1 MLKIAFFECRSSGKV
16 EIGSNSVNFALTR
29 CCKPLLPM
37 KLLLATLTLMF
48 FCLSAFPQ
56 NASLQGSVLDQA
68 NHEPLEYANVLLY
81 QPSDSALV
89 GGVVTH
95 PDGSFLMSD
104 IPPGNYYLQVQFIGY
119 KSKRMDA
126 IALAQG
132 QTRIVGAVSLAANEQ
147 LLQEIQVTGRKA
159 STYHKIDRQVYDA
172 GQFQGATGGTATDV
186 LRNIPSVALDAE
198 GSITV
203 RGSTGFTVL
212 LNGKP
217 LQSDPPLILSQLP
230 ANAIENIE
238 IVTAPSAKYDPE
250 GKAGIINII
259 TKKGA
264 TDGLFVQV
272 NAKVGLPSIE
282 DYNNAE
288 PARRFGGD
296 FTLNY
301 KKGKWDVSLG
311 ASYLRNDIAG
321 RREGDVFIILNDTLT
336 RFPSDG
342 ERSFDERA
350 YTARATIGFLP
361 NEQNNFNL
369 GFYTGKRSKD
379 RTADILYYNNTGI
392 YLPENKTIYQTD
404 YYNKNLRIRT
414 GDFLIGSL
422 DYNHTFGDQ
431 SQLKSSLLYEYTMLG
446 GPTTNLNLS
455 WPELTDT
462 LQHQY
467 NTNDNPLNG
476 LRLQLGY
483 AKPMGSGTLE
493 AGYQYRFLNH
503 VGDFYY
509 EEREIGTNRWNLI
522 PEFSSSVDLT
532 RQIHSLY
539 GQYAGQAGKL
549 IYTAGARVEAMDRQ
563 LMLTNPLADSTYRY
577 DFVKLYHSAN
587 LLYELK
593 NNYRLKAAYSKRV
606 ERTTTFKMN
615 PFPEREHSETLEQ
628 GNPEL
633 LPEFID
639 LVELGVIKDFGDNSV
654 FATTYL
660 QNVQNLVNRVN
671 TIYNDTIL
679 NRIYSNVGR
688 GRSIGLEAGAD
699 LNPWS
704 WWQLYAGGNL
714 YNYDIDG
721 TFAGESVSSNSW
733 IYSLNVNSTFK
744 LSPTLN
750 VQWNLNYLS
759 AKNTAQGEDSR
770 FLSPNLTVQK
780 SWLDGRLSATLQWLN
795 MDLGLLPTNEE
806 RITTWNKH
814 SQGGNFPGGSLGRP
828 GQFYT
833 TTNYVYEVDM
843 IMLNIGYR
851 FNQPAGKAKL
861 IKSEFGEQE
870 F

>member
-1 MLKIAFFECRSSGKV
+1 
-16 EIGSNSVNFALTR
+16 
-29 CCKPLLPM
+29 M
-37 KLLLATLTLMF
+37 KLFFATLACIFLSF
-48 FCLSAFPQ
+48 SAFSQ
-56 NASLQGSVLDQA
+56 NAAIQGTVLDQS
-68 NHEPLEYANVLLY
+68 NQEPLEYANVVLY
-81 QPSDSALV
+81 QPADSSIV
-89 GGVVTH
+89 NGIVTQ
-95 PDGSFLMSD
+95 PDGSFLMED
-104 IPPGNYYLQVQFIGY
+104 VPPGTYYLQVQFIGY
-119 KSKRMDA
+119 ESERMDN
-126 IALAQG
+126 IVLSQG
-132 QTRIVGAVSLAANEQ
+132 QTLRVGAIPVSANEQ
-147 LLQEIQVTGRKA
+147 LLNEIQVTGEKA
-159 STYHKIDRQVYDA
+159 STYHKIDRQVYNA
-172 GQFQGATGGTATDV
+172 GQFQSATGGTATDV
-186 LRNIPSVALDAE
+186 LRNIPAVAFTAE
-198 GSITV
+198 GGITV

-217 LQSDPPLILSQLP
+217 VQSDPSLILSQLP
-230 ANAIENIE
+230 ANAVEDIE

-264 TDGLFVQV
+264 TDGLFVQANV
-272 NAKVGLPSIE
+272 KVGLPSIE
-282 DYNNAE
+282 DYDNAE
-288 PARRFGGD
+288 PAPRYGAD
-296 FTLNY
+296 VTLNY
-301 KKGKWDVSLG
+301 RKGKWDLSAGL
-311 ASYLRNDIAG
+311 SYLRNDIAG
-321 RREGDVFIILNDTLT
+321 RREGDVFTILNDTLT

-342 ERSFDERA
+342 ERSFDERVS
-350 YTARATIGFLP
+350 TARATVGFLP
-361 NEQNNFNL
+361 NAQNNFSL
-369 GFYTGKRSKD
+369 GFFAGKRSKD

-392 YLPENKTIYQTD
+392 YLPENETLYQTD
-404 YYNKNLRIRT
+404 YYNENLRIRT
-414 GDFLIGSL
+414 GDFLISSL
-422 DYNHTFGDQ
+422 DYTHVFGDA

-476 LRLQLGY
+476 VRLQLDY
-483 AKPMGSGTLE
+483 AKPLGPGKLE
-493 AGYQYRFLNH
+493 VGYQYRFLNH
-503 VGDFYY
+503 VGDFFY

-549 IYTAGARVEAMDRQ
+549 TYTAGARVEVMDRE
-563 LMLTNPLADSTYRY
+563 LVLTNQFFDSTYRY
-577 DFVKLYHSAN
+577 DFVKLYPSAN
-587 LLYELK
+587 LLYELE

-615 PFPEREHSETLEQ
+615 PFPEREHSETFEQ
-628 GNPEL
+628 GDPEL
-633 LPEFID
+633 RPEFID
-639 LVELGVIKDFGDNSV
+639 VVELGVIKDFKDNSV
-654 FATTYL
+654 FATLYL

-688 GRSIGLEAGAD
+688 GRSIGLEAGAE
-699 LNPWS
+699 LNPVS
-704 WWQLYAGGNL
+704 WWQLYAGGNF
-714 YNYDIDG
+714 YNYDIKG
-721 TFAGESVSSNSW
+721 TFAGESVSTNSW
-733 IYSLNVNSTFK
+733 IYSFNVNTTFK

-795 MDLGLLPTNEE
+795 MDLGLLPTNEQ
-806 RITTWNKH
+806 RITTWNEN
-814 SQGGNFPGGSLGRP
+814 SRGGNFPGGSLGRA
-828 GQFYT
+828 GAFYT
-833 TTNYVYEVDM
+833 TTNYVYEVDV
-843 IMLNIGYR
+843 IMLNFSYR
-851 FNQPAGKAKL
+851 LNQPAGKAKF